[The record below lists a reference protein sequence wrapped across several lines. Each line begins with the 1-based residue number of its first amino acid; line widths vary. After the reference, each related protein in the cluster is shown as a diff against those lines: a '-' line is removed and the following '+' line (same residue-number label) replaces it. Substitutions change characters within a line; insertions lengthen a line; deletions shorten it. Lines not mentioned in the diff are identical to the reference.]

1 MNIFLGILLLLSALF
16 LIVAVLLQN
25 GKSKGTGVVTGGAET
40 FFGKNKGKAI
50 DKKLSMLT
58 TIVAIVFVLLVII
71 VFVSQDYEDIFGKV
85 DSVTTTGSGSGT
97 GTGSGDLVVDTATGS
112 DDLVLQLLQ
121 DLSTCSGYKSRL
133 HRTSAE

>member
-40 FFGKNKGKAI
+40 FFGKNKGKSI

-58 TIVAIVFVLLVII
+58 AIIAVVFVLLVII
-71 VFVSQDYEDIFGKV
+71 VFVSQDYTDIFGG
-85 DSVTTTGSGSGT
+85 DSDHDHTST
-97 GTGSGDLVVDTATGS
+97 GTDSGDLVVDTATGS
-112 DDLVLQLLQ
+112 DS
-121 DLSTCSGYKSRL
+121 LSPDVEDSSSSSK
-133 HRTSAE
+133 

>member
-112 DDLVLQLLQ
+112 NDLVFDTVTGSN
-121 DLSTCSGYKSRL
+121 DLTNDIQPRD
-133 HRTSAE
+133 

>member
-1 MNIFLGILLLLSALF
+1 MNIFLGILLLLAALF

-71 VFVSQDYEDIFGKV
+71 VFVSQDYTDIFGG
-85 DSVTTTGSGSGT
+85 DDHSDHAHSSSSSSAST
-97 GTGSGDLVVDTATGS
+97 GDLVVDTVTGS
-112 DDLVLQLLQ
+112 DNLASDVP
-121 DLSTCSGYKSRL
+121 DTGASN
-133 HRTSAE
+133 